1 MRRRSQ
7 VQLTIS
13 SYLFGFAVGQ
23 IVYGPISDRFGR
35 KPVLLVAL
43 ALYGVATIG
52 CAMTQSIEALIAMR
66 FVQALGGAGSIVL
79 ARAVVRDLYSG
90 VRAGRELSLMGS
102 ITAFAPIVAPVI
114 GGVLQTAFGW
124 RASFVLLVIFAAGR
138 RIGRG
143 AASAGDVAPAHA
155 GAVFAWP
162 PWPRSI
168 ARCWCIAAFS
178 PISAF

>member
-1 MRRRSQ
+1 M
-7 VQLTIS
+7 
-13 SYLFGFAVGQ
+13 
-23 IVYGPISDRFGR
+23 
-35 KPVLLVAL
+35 
-43 ALYGVATIG
+43 ATIV
-52 CAMTQSIEALIAMR
+52 CATTQSIETLTAVR

-90 VRAGRELSLMGS
+90 VRAGRELSIMGS

-124 RASFVLLVIFAAGR
+124 RASFILLVIFAVV
-138 RIGRG
+138 
-143 AASAGDVAPAHA
+143 AGDRRLPSVAGDAAAPHA
-155 GAVFAWP
+155 RAVFA
-162 PWPRSI
+162 RRHGRAFI